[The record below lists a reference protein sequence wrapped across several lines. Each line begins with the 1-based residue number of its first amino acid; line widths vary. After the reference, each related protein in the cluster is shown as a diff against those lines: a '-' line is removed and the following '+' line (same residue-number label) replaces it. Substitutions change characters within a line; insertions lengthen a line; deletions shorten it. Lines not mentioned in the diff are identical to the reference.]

1 MDKKEVLQ
9 DLARLLEEIDQLPL
23 DSAERKRL
31 HLMVADIEGHLEAPA
46 ESEGQAELVDTVD
59 QLVTRLEADHPA
71 FTGILRR
78 VMNALGSMG
87 V

>member
-31 HLMVADIEGHLEAPA
+31 HLMVADIEGHLEAPD